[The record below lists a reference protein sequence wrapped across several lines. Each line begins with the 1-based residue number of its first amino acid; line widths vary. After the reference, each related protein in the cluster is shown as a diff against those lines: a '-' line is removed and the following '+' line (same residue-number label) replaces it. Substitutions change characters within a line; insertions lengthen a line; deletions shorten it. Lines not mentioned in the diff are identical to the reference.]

1 MTELKEQPKQAD
13 QNAEPRRKKVYVK
26 PMTSVIHAES
36 CLMAPIASTP
46 IDPSDT
52 EAKGNPFNVDED
64 KDSNVWSGVEDFNSQ
79 LWE

>member
-1 MTELKEQPKQAD
+1 
-13 QNAEPRRKKVYVK
+13 
-26 PMTSVIHAES
+26 MTSVIHAES